1 MYQRILI
8 PVDGSAGSVY
18 AAGWAL
24 QFARRL
30 GADVTFLHVL
40 ENPLLGAYALPG
52 GALYSTELLPALR
65 RAAADM
71 LSAAQARAQALDVR
85 AEVVT
90 LEEGHPAQVIT
101 EREGDY
107 DLIIMGTHSRRGLDR
122 LFVGSVTE
130 GVLRRAQRPLLVLRC
145 PDGEPA
151 TLEAEPAHATPEP
164 PALEHPEL
172 RLARFLLPL
181 DGSPCS
187 DAAVSEGLRLAQAV
201 GASVT
206 LLHALEVPVSVYT
219 MPESLVYDPR
229 LQEELKAAAES
240 ALARAKAQA
249 EAAGVA
255 VTIKLVEGVG
265 VLAVD
270 AILEAEREADLGVLG
285 THGRRGLD
293 RLMLGSVAEGVIRRA
308 ALPHLVV
315 RCPEHSSQE

>member
-1 MYQRILI
+1 MYRRILM

-30 GADVTFLHVL
+30 GAEVTFLHVL

-52 GALYSTELLPALR
+52 WALYGTELLPALR

-71 LSAAQARAQALDVR
+71 LSAAQARAQALGVR

-90 LEEGHPAQVIT
+90 LEEGHPAQAIG

-130 GVLRRAQRPLLVLRC
+130 GVLRRALVLRC
-145 PDGEPA
+145 PDDEPA
-151 TLEAEPAHATPEP
+151 TQEAEPAHAIPEP

-172 RLARFLLPL
+172 HLTRFLLPL

-201 GASVT
+201 GASMR

-229 LQEELKAAAES
+229 LQDELKVAAES

-255 VTIKLVEGVG
+255 ATVKLIEGVG
-265 VLAVD
+265 VRAVD

-285 THGRRGLD
+285 THGRRGLN
-293 RLMLGSVAEGVIRRA
+293 RLLLGSVAEG
-308 ALPHLVV
+308 
-315 RCPEHSSQE
+315 